1 MLLVITR
8 ELINKTK
15 NEEDV
20 SSPELVEVVCM

>member
-1 MLLVITR
+1 MLLVITK

-20 SSPELVEVVCM
+20 SSPGVVEVVCM